1 MIFSHLPLTHHE
13 RTFWGVYFY
22 RNLGFT
28 FGWNPNGKKT
38 GESGLHMSYVLPWRN
53 HLLYCDF
60 IVFIVIIL
68 PQLHKAFR
76 HVPSLLHELNIAF
89 CDFYVPVLKNIWH
102 HSDHKLTGKPK
113 FWERDWRLGWRGSAS
128 FSGSF
133 CQYGSLPLTQ
143 RFQAVY
149 LSSEVSRHSAYAC
162 MGFVQP
168 WCTRHRGKGNNNIKK
183 GRVGG

>member
-13 RTFWGVYFY
+13 RTFWAVYFY

-76 HVPSLLHELNIAF
+76 HISSLLHELNVAF

-102 HSDHKLTGKPK
+102 QSDHKLTGKSK
-113 FWERDWRLGWRGSAS
+113 VLREGLKAGMERECFLFWLLLSVRLPTPHSKVPGCLLVIWSQSAFCLCLHGLCSALMHQTQGER
-128 FSGSF
+128 
-133 CQYGSLPLTQ
+133 QQ
-143 RFQAVY
+143 
-149 LSSEVSRHSAYAC
+149 
-162 MGFVQP
+162 
-168 WCTRHRGKGNNNIKK
+168 
-183 GRVGG
+183 